1 MRSIR
6 TCLAVTALVAMS
18 ACGGIGPDAP
28 SLTTPTQRTLVLD
41 GKTMHRCGLYGL
53 ARCGRL
59 KVPEDRSDPSGRRIG
74 LDVMVI
80 PAADPEPE
88 PDPVFFLAGGPGGA
102 ATRIWWNAA
111 DVFPRVHDHR
121 DIVLVDQ
128 RGTGDSNPLLL
139 PEFPDTTGMPA
150 REARAAIARSVER
163 GLERLDTDPR
173 LYASAAAADDLDD
186 VRAALGYDR
195 IDLYGASYGATLAQ
209 YYVRRHERH
218 VRAVVLDGG
227 TLLDVPLFELLPANS
242 QRILDTVFDRCAA
255 DAACHAAFPDPAG
268 DLATA
273 IARLTRHPVQTD
285 VSASGSDAPV
295 VADAHALVDE
305 IHHLLAVGDGA
316 GVPLLIHQAATGD
329 LEPVAEHMLGTG
341 TDLAGSTERMVM
353 FWSIVCSEG
362 WARFDPART
371 AELGAGS
378 YLLGSEL
385 ERARGIAAVCRAMP
399 EPALGPGD
407 AAPLRS
413 NVPVLFLNGAADP
426 QDPPSNVA
434 DAPVQLPN
442 SLVVAIPGL
451 GHTVG
456 HLECC
461 PDVIGAFFEAGSVD
475 GLDTSQI
482 ERLAPAPFE
491 TS

>member
-6 TCLAVTALVAMS
+6 TYLALSALVALS
-18 ACGGIGPDAP
+18 ACGGIGPQAP
-28 SLTTPTQRTLVLD
+28 SSTTPTQRTLVLD
-41 GKTMHRCGLYGL
+41 GKTMHRCGLYRM

-59 KVPEDRSDPSGRRIG
+59 KVPEDRGDPSGPQIG

-80 PAADPEPE
+80 PAADPDPE
-88 PDPVFFLAGGPGGA
+88 PDPVFFLAGGPGSA
-102 ATRIWWNAA
+102 ATQVWWNVA

-139 PEFPDTTGMPA
+139 PWFPDTTGMSA
-150 REARAAIARSVER
+150 AVARATIAGSVR
-163 GLERLDTDPR
+163 NGLARLDADPH
-173 LYASAAAADDLDD
+173 LYTSSVAADDLDD

-209 YYVRRHERH
+209 YYLRQHERH

-242 QRILDTVFDRCAA
+242 QRILEDVFDRCAA
-255 DAACHAAFPDPAG
+255 DASCHAAFPDPAG
-268 DLATA
+268 ELATA
-273 IARLTRHPVQTD
+273 IASLRRHPVEVD
-285 VSASGSDAPV
+285 VSGTGGNAPIV
-295 VADAHALVDE
+295 VDADALADE
-305 IHHLLAVGDGA
+305 IHHLLSVSDGA
-316 GVPLLIHQAATGD
+316 RIPSLIHQAATGD
-329 LEPVAEHMLGTG
+329 LAPVAERILGTG
-341 TDLAGSTERMVM
+341 TDAGASTERLVM

-371 AELGAGS
+371 AEQGAGS

-385 ERARGIAAVCRAMP
+385 EQARGVAAVCRAMP
-399 EPALGPGD
+399 QASLGPGD
-407 AAPLRS
+407 DAPVRS
-413 NVPVLFLNGAADP
+413 NVPVLLLNGAEDP

-434 DAPVQLPN
+434 EAPVELPN

-461 PDVIGAFFEAGSVD
+461 PELIAAFFEAGSVD
-475 GLDTSQI
+475 GLDTSDV
-482 ERLAPAPFE
+482 ERLTPAPFVV
-491 TS
+491 